1 MSLLELLSN
10 RAWEHLVM
18 ALLHTLWQ
26 GAFIALVMSVV
37 LRRMPARLSNGR
49 YIVALAAQIAVL
61 LAGLLTW
68 SLLEDARMHTAVS
81 TDENVV
87 TVALEPARGSTLTA
101 VTPAERSVIRQ
112 THDIGERSLWV
123 PVLAVVWLVGVGLM
137 LMRTTASVLAAW
149 RLASGPT
156 VSDPAILAVLERAR
170 LALGIGRLVRVC
182 AAGAEYG
189 PAVLGVIW
197 PTLILPVSILTDLP
211 AESLQLILIHELAHV
226 RRYDYLINLMQML
239 IEAILFFNPAVWWIG
254 RQVRLEREACCDAA
268 VVRLTGRPLEY
279 SRSLADCA
287 GRSRVPGMA
296 LSWSGDGRSSSLL
309 ERIRRLLL
317 PAESPGTVIS
327 ISGLALL
334 LAAGPLVLLALW
346 SGTNTAVGLAAQVLS
361 PKERVE
367 RVKVVRTDYVPPLA
381 TLGGKGTLKG
391 TVRTPGGAAPARPIN
406 FYYSSQN
413 RHGGDVRGSLGRFQ
427 GVFSAEVSA
436 GTVWLSLEPE
446 EYAPTVVG
454 PFNVAPGA
462 TVDGIDIVL
471 DAGFPAQIRVTDERG
486 VPVVGARVTAFL
498 DISGSSVGSE
508 PGWVTDRGGIAT
520 IPHAAKKPYR
530 FSARAPGFQAMQSI
544 VMTPSAEGMLTLEIK
559 HARAA
564 RGIAVDPEGN
574 PVVGAAVRL
583 FFEKKDSMSRN
594 YSTSG
599 PLLATTDSAGRFTLD
614 TLEDDAIHAVIITSK
629 AGGLG
634 VARRIG
640 PGRSDIRVTVGPSLS
655 IKGTIKENPETQPKA
670 IGARTVD
677 VTQLIG
683 IDDENDGQ
691 CRVSRRIPVDEK
703 GHFTISGLLPADAL
717 LETSG
722 RTVRVGLNRSETL
735 VAIDLTR
742 PVPSAHQRRVVLQFV
757 PTDGGGPVTG
767 GIEVNASAADGGM
780 NWSNRDL
787 RLEKGE
793 AAFDTSSPGHF
804 NLRPA
809 SLVGY
814 WFNQSEVEV
823 IPGEGAQTVEVP
835 VVPAGVIVGQV
846 LQADGQPAAGGVSL
860 GYVAAEAPTG
870 LQKGSI
876 VGANIPVDV
885 QGRFIVG
892 PLPLG
897 GAYVVLATRGHNR
910 QVTPPVKIDGARPT
924 ARVDL
929 RLSETVAAEGRVVGL
944 DGVPLEGIP
953 VMLQFDHPTAKV
965 SWSPPTPTGRD
976 GRFRFDDL
984 SAKFAGNYRVSVESR
999 KAYQP
1004 TEAAL
1009 NPGGAPVEI
1018 RVSPGHVIQGRM
1030 VDEATGRPIPGVE
1043 IYAQRPVWQAGV
1055 RFGFE
1060 AEAKS
1065 DDQGRFRFSNLP
1077 DGEWQLSDRDG
1088 LQWKSPEKSHNFSSD
1103 GRSSIE
1109 IHASLPGWSKLKLAP
1124 GGND

>member
-26 GAFIALVMSVV
+26 GAVIALVMSVV

-49 YIVALAAQIAVL
+49 YFVALAAQIAVL

-68 SLLEDARMHTAVS
+68 SLLDGARMRTAVS
-81 TDENVV
+81 TNENVV
-87 TVALEPARGSTLTA
+87 TFVLGPAAGSTTNTVTTA
-101 VTPAERSVIRQ
+101 QHPAMREA
-112 THDIGERSLWV
+112 HEIGERSSWV
-123 PVLAVVWLVGVGLM
+123 PILAVFWLVGVGLM
-137 LMRTTASVLAAW
+137 LVRTTGSVLATW
-149 RLASGPT
+149 RLASGPK
-156 VSDPAILAVLERAR
+156 VRDPRILAVLERVR
-170 LALGIGRLVRVC
+170 RELGIGRLVRVC
-182 AAGAEYG
+182 AARVEYG

-211 AESLQLILIHELAHV
+211 AESLRLILIHELAHV
-226 RRYDYLINLMQML
+226 RRCDYLINLMQML
-239 IEAILFFNPAVWWIG
+239 IEAILFFNPAVWWLG
-254 RQVRLEREACCDAA
+254 RQVRLEREACCDTA
-268 VVRLTGRPLEY
+268 VVRLTGRALEY

-287 GRSRVPGMA
+287 SRSRMTGVA
-296 LSWSGDGRSSSLL
+296 LSWSGDGRASSLL

-317 PAESPGTVIS
+317 PAERPGTVIS
-327 ISGLALL
+327 ISGLILL
-334 LAAGPLVLLALW
+334 LVAGPLVLLALW
-346 SGTNTAVGLAAQVLS
+346 SGTNTAVGLAAQIMS
-361 PKERVE
+361 PEERVE
-367 RVKVVRTDYVPPLA
+367 RVKVAQTDYVPPLA
-381 TLGGKGTLKG
+381 SLGGKGTLKG

-406 FYYSSQN
+406 FYFSSHN
-413 RHGGDVRGSLGRFQ
+413 RHGGVVSGSLGRFQ
-427 GVFSAEVSA
+427 GAFSAEVSA

-462 TVDGIDIVL
+462 TVDGIDIAL
-471 DAGFPAQIRVTDERG
+471 DAGFPAHIRVTDERG
-486 VPVVGARVTAFL
+486 EPLDGARVTAFL
-498 DISGSSVGSE
+498 DNSGGSVGSG
-508 PGWVTDRGGIAT
+508 PGWLTDRGGIAT
-520 IPHAAKKPYR
+520 IPHAAKKRYW

-559 HARAA
+559 HARPAH
-564 RGIAVDPEGN
+564 GIAVDPEGK

-583 FFEKKDSMSRN
+583 FFEKKDSMSRG
-594 YSTSG
+594 YSMSG
-599 PLLATTDSAGRFTLD
+599 PLLATTDSAGQFTLD
-614 TLEDDAIHAVIITSK
+614 KLEDGAIYAIIVTSK
-629 AGGLG
+629 AGGLA

-670 IGARTVD
+670 FGARTVD

-691 CRVSRRIPVDEK
+691 GRVSRRIPVDEN
-703 GHFTISGLLPADAL
+703 GHFTITGLLPVDAL
-717 LETSG
+717 LETGG
-722 RTVRVGLNRSETL
+722 RTVRVGLNQSETL

-742 PVPSAHQRRVVLQFV
+742 PVPSAHQRRVVLRFV

-767 GIEVNASAADGGM
+767 GIEVNASSADGGT
-780 NWSNRDL
+780 NWSNGDL
-787 RLEKGE
+787 RLDKGE
-793 AAFDTSSPGHF
+793 AAFDTSSPGHIS
-804 NLRPA
+804 LRPA

-814 WFNQSEVEV
+814 WFNRSEIEV

-835 VVPAGVIVGQV
+835 VVPAGAIAGQV
-846 LQADGQPAAGGVSL
+846 LQPGGQPAVGGVSL
-860 GYVAAEAPTG
+860 SYTTAEAPTG

-876 VGANIPVDV
+876 VGANIPVDA
-885 QGRFIVG
+885 QGRFFVS

-897 GAYVVLATRGHNR
+897 GTYIVFASRGHNR
-910 QVTPPVKIDGARPT
+910 KVATPVKIDGSRPT
-924 ARVDL
+924 ARIDL
-929 RLSETVAAEGRVVGL
+929 RLSETVAAKGRVVGL
-944 DGVPLEGIP
+944 NGLPLEGIP
-953 VMLQFDHPTAKV
+953 VMLQFDHPTARG

-984 SAKFAGNYRVSVESR
+984 SAEFAGSYRVSVESR

-1004 TEAAL
+1004 TEATL

-1030 VDEATGRPIPGVE
+1030 VDEATGRPISGVE

-1065 DDQGRFRFSNLP
+1065 DDQGRFRFNNLL
-1077 DGEWQLSDRDG
+1077 DGEWQLNDRDG
-1088 LQWKSPEKSHNFSSD
+1088 LLWKSPEKSHNFSSD
-1103 GRSSIE
+1103 GPSSIE
-1109 IHASLPGWSKLKLAP
+1109 IRASLPGWSKLRLAP